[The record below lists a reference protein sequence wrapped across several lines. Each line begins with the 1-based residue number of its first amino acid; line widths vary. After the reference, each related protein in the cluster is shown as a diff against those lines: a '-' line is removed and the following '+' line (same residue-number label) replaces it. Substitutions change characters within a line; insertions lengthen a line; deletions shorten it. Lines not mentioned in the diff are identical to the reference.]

1 MRTRVSMV
9 VLVALVLATACG
21 YDPHPKNAGVV
32 PDGGGGKG
40 IDSAL
45 VENPSEAGGGT
56 GIDRDGPVSADG
68 AISSGS
74 LEAGEEASPPDDS
87 ALDRPVDAPSAKP
100 DTSEDANIGGN
111 AGTGGSGGV
120 VEVGGIGGAGGVP
133 GPDAPIST
141 GGTGGAISTG
151 GITGAGGE
159 RGEAGGASGADAPIA
174 TDGITGSGGGS
185 ATDAPLTTGG
195 AGGATTTGGI
205 GGLITSTGGRV
216 GTGGA
221 PGAGGAIS
229 AGGTPGTGGA
239 YSSGGTPGTG
249 GATQTGGTTGT
260 GGMTGTGGNTGTGG
274 STQPTGCQPACGIC
288 QVCTNNSCVTA
299 PDNNECNY
307 SDGSHYECTSN
318 GAAIVVDVC
327 VSGSCVVGGGVGGTC
342 SSATYCSVYNY
353 IATCVSKAPSGDHG
367 CSNNYECISNSCIGG
382 ICQ

>member
-1 MRTRVSMV
+1 MRNRVSMM
-9 VLVALVLATACG
+9 ALFAVSLAAACG
-21 YDPHPKNAGVV
+21 YDPHPKNGGVS
-32 PDGGGGKG
+32 PDGGGSG
-40 IDSAL
+40 DSSVPDASSTGY
-45 VENPSEAGGGT
+45 EAGASEAGSLGEAGGVT
-56 GIDRDGPVSADG
+56 GIDGGGVTGIDGP
-68 AISSGS
+68 IPTGS
-74 LEAGEEASPPDDS
+74 VEAGGEASGPYDLALDKPDD
-87 ALDRPVDAPSAKP
+87 VPSAMIDGSK
-100 DTSEDANIGGN
+100 DTNSGGN
-111 AGTGGSGGV
+111 AGTGGA
-120 VEVGGIGGAGGVP
+120 GGAGGV
-133 GPDAPIST
+133 I
-141 GGTGGAISTG
+141 GTGEIGD
-151 GITGAGGE
+151 
-159 RGEAGGASGADAPIA
+159 AGGASGADAPIA
-174 TDGITGSGGGS
+174 TGGITGSGGGS

-205 GGLITSTGGRV
+205 GGSTTSTGGRV

-221 PGAGGAIS
+221 LGAGGAIS
-229 AGGTPGTGGA
+229 VGGTPGTGGA

-307 SDGSHYECTSN
+307 ADGSHYGCTSN
-318 GAAIVVDVC
+318 GASIVVDVC

-342 SSATYCSVYNY
+342 SSATYCSAYNY

-367 CSNNYECISNSCIGG
+367 CSSNFECLSNSCIGG